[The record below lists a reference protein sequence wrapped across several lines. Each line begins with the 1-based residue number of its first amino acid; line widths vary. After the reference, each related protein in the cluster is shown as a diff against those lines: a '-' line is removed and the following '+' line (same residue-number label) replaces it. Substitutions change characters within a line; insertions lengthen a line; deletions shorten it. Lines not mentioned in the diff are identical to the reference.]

1 MRSIQKI
8 LYLNQTA
15 EAVLRFNKEG
25 MDASVD
31 AYSISLFQNQTQSC
45 SFLDKSQ
52 LKLTCDEIISRRSMA
67 VNKNLLIKYDKNYQK

>member
-1 MRSIQKI
+1 MRSILKI

-31 AYSISLFQNQTQSC
+31 ACSISLFQNQT
-45 SFLDKSQ
+45 
-52 LKLTCDEIISRRSMA
+52 
-67 VNKNLLIKYDKNYQK
+67 

>member
-1 MRSIQKI
+1 MRSILKI

-31 AYSISLFQNQTQSC
+31 ACFISFFQNQTQSC
-45 SFLDKSQ
+45 SFLDDSQ
-52 LKLTCDEIISRRSMA
+52 FELTFVEIISRRSTA